1 MAANGAGCA
10 GGCTGGRRSGR
21 LRLDRASAGPHGIQN
36 TAGMNTRPLI
46 AQLVALAFFV
56 GGCFGQAVVDP
67 MKKAL
72 EKYPDL
78 GKAGTTLHTKFIAL
92 YQEAK
97 KNDPTSLQDPNWPA
111 ILAEKAAALV
121 SQSGAALTPAVPLTV
136 APPPHQDDPG
146 PAGQAAITGA
156 FGKKLGDVFDPA
168 SAIGKGALT
177 DGTPMYQIQPD
188 KPFRS
193 FTSYYVLITPT
204 SHKIWS
210 IWGIG
215 PCENTESGEKEQ
227 ALLMDLLEKKYGPK
241 DADDVFNGLASH
253 LNKTQFI
260 TKGGRYLMTQV
271 PHVFKDHTV
280 EVRYVD
286 GTLGKTGEQ
295 ERLKAEGKKVDASGL

>member
-1 MAANGAGCA
+1 MHPQGFI
-10 GGCTGGRRSGR
+10 
-21 LRLDRASAGPHGIQN
+21 LHHL
-36 TAGMNTRPLI
+36 AGMKTRPLFALSI
-46 AQLVALAFFV
+46 ALMCFV
-56 GGCFGQAVVDP
+56 GTIFAQTATDVQQKAV
-67 MKKAL
+67 

-78 GKAGTTLHTKFIAL
+78 GKAGSALHTKFIAL
-92 YQEAK
+92 YQDAK
-97 KNDPTSLQDPNWPA
+97 KNDPTLLQDPNWPA

-121 SQSGAALTPAVPLTV
+121 NEPGAALTPAVPSTV
-136 APPPHQDDPG
+136 SPPRQDDPG
-146 PAGQAAITGA
+146 PLGQATITGA

-177 DGTPMYQIQPD
+177 DGTPMYQFKPD

-204 SHKIWS
+204 THRIHS
-210 IWGIG
+210 IWATG
-215 PCENTESGEKEQ
+215 PCENSESGEKEQ
-227 ALLMDLLEKKYGPK
+227 ALLMELLEKKYGPK
-241 DADDVFNGLASH
+241 DADDGFKRFEAR

-260 TKGGRYLMTQV
+260 TQGGRYVMTQV
-271 PHVFKDHTV
+271 PHDFKDHTV

>member
-1 MAANGAGCA
+1 
-10 GGCTGGRRSGR
+10 
-21 LRLDRASAGPHGIQN
+21 
-36 TAGMNTRPLI
+36 MNKRPII

-56 GGCFGQAVVDP
+56 GGCFGQGVVDP

-92 YQEAK
+92 YQDAK
-97 KNDPTSLQDPNWPA
+97 KNDPASLQDPNWPA

-121 SQSGAALTPAVPLTV
+121 SKADAALTPTVPPAVAASRPAMSGGWKSYPLTPAVPPAV
-136 APPPHQDDPG
+136 APPPPQDDPG
-146 PAGQAAITGA
+146 PPGQATITGA

-177 DGTPMYQIQPD
+177 DGTPMYQFQPD

-204 SHKIWS
+204 SHLIYA

-215 PCENTESGEKEQ
+215 PCENAESGEKEQ
-227 ALLMDLLEKKYGPK
+227 ALLMELLEKKYGPK
-241 DADDVFNGLASH
+241 DADDVFKGFRDH
-253 LNKTQFI
+253 LNKTQSI
-260 TKGGRYLMTQV
+260 TQGGRYVMTQV
-271 PHVFKDHTV
+271 PHAFQNQTV
-280 EVRYVD
+280 EVRYVSS
-286 GTLGKTGEQ
+286 GLSKTAEI
-295 ERLKAEGKKVDASGL
+295 ERLKSEGKKVDASGL